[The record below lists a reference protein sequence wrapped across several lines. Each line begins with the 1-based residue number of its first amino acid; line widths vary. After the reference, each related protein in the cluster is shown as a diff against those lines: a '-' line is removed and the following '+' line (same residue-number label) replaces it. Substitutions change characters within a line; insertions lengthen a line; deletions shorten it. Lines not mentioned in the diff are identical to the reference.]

1 MCSIFRDSSVEATFR
16 PRLPTQEYWNHQE
29 NEGSHQA
36 TGWIFWTIYKKRK
49 YPADKPS
56 HRSFEVRLIFMPLFI
71 TNKDLMFN
79 DMSCSFGILAW
90 TTELPHHD
98 TYIIPLRFLYQNTGH
113 KTLIYSGLTFQ
124 VKMLLRTHPVL
135 ISVSASCLGVCICYI
150 VGSSFVWSNN

>member
-1 MCSIFRDSSVEATFR
+1 MQQRYIRHRVKLSVTLHPSFQHPQRHEDAFQNWITNIYMCSIFRDSSAEATFR

-29 NEGSHQA
+29 NAGSHQA

-56 HRSFEVRLIFMPLFI
+56 HRSIKVCLIFMPLFI

-113 KTLIYSGLTFQ
+113 KT
-124 VKMLLRTHPVL
+124 
-135 ISVSASCLGVCICYI
+135 
-150 VGSSFVWSNN
+150 